1 MISKGN
7 KMRLLIADDHALF
20 RDAMTQ
26 YVERSSPGSV
36 VESVS
41 NLDDVFKH
49 LDHTTDYP
57 ELVLLDFNMPG
68 MNGLNG
74 FSMFREKYP
83 KIPVALLSGVAE
95 PQDVQKAMDLGAI
108 GYFPKT
114 LSGRA
119 LLKAI
124 ELVLAGEKFIPVD
137 SKTNGLMP
145 SYYNDGTANR
155 MPMPL
160 PLKTSSP
167 ASPNPSTVASKIRL
181 TPRENDVLICLCR
194 GQANKDIARN
204 LGLQDVT
211 VKLHVRS
218 ICRKLDVTNRTQAV
232 LKSFDLGLVKQS

>member
-1 MISKGN
+1 
-7 KMRLLIADDHALF
+7 MRLLIADDHALF

-26 YVERSSPGSV
+26 YVERSNPQSK

-41 NLDDVFKH
+41 TLDDVFKNLEH
-49 LDHTTDYP
+49 ADTFPD
-57 ELVLLDFNMPG
+57 LVLLDLNMPG
-68 MNGLNG
+68 MSGVSGLAK
-74 FSMFREKYP
+74 FREKYP
-83 KIPVALLSGVAE
+83 KVPVALLSGVAE
-95 PQDVQKAMDLGAI
+95 AEDVQRAMDLGAI

-137 SKTNGLMP
+137 SKTNGLLP
-145 SYYNDGTANR
+145 SYFNDDTTNKLTVS
-155 MPMPL
+155 L
-160 PLKTSSP
+160 PLKTSSLQ
-167 ASPNPSTVASKIRL
+167 SPYTAPTNTKVKL

-194 GQANKDIARN
+194 GQSNKDIARN

-218 ICRKLDVTNRTQAV
+218 ICRKLEVTNRTQAV
-232 LKSFDLGLVKQS
+232 LRSFELGLVKQA